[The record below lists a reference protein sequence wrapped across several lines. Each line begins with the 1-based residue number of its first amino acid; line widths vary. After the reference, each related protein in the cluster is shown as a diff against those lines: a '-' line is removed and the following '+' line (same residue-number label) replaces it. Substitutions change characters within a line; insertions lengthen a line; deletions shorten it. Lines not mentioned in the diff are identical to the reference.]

1 MIEEMNFDIDTFV
14 ATSPELLAFGEPT
27 HLEPAFAWTR
37 NDLFAELTGRGY
49 RSIALETDR
58 VAALAVGDYVQ
69 RGVGTLDTVMDEGF
83 SHGFGGLA
91 ANRQLVAWMREYN
104 ENRPAGERLA
114 FHGFD
119 MSAETMSA
127 FSPRRYLEY
136 ARDYLGLDL
145 DLAGLLGA
153 DEQWHRTAAVMDP
166 DESIGATAA
175 ADTLR
180 AHADDMLIELYLRA
194 PELMGKTTRAE
205 WFRAETYLTAG
216 LGLLRYHKLAARHVD
231 QTARWTRMC
240 AARDALM
247 AQNLLDIRR
256 FEADRGPTLV
266 FAQNAH
272 LQRNP
277 SHMTMGPMELD
288 WHSAGAVV
296 HSLVGTG
303 YALILGSLGR
313 DETFGLPEPGPD
325 TYEGFLQTRIP
336 DRGLIAP
343 TEIPTARTRADH
355 RPEHGFFPL
364 DRASIDGADAILHIH
379 DGAGYRGAGEGDPRP
394 WVPAGP
400 A

>member
-1 MIEEMNFDIDTFV
+1 MNFDIDTLL

-37 NDLFAELTGRGY
+37 NELFAELAGRGY

-58 VAALAVGDYVQ
+58 VAALTVNDYVQ
-69 RGVGTLDTVMDEGF
+69 QGVGTLDTAMDEGF

-104 ENRPAGERLA
+104 AGRPAADRLS

-119 MSAETMSA
+119 ISAETMSA

-153 DEQWHRTAAVMDP
+153 DERWHRTEAVMEP
-166 DESIGATAA
+166 EESIGATAA
-175 ADTLR
+175 ADALR
-180 AHADDMLIELYLRA
+180 VHADDMLTELYLRA
-194 PELMGKTTRAE
+194 PELMEKTSRAE

-216 LGLLRYHKLAARHVD
+216 LGLLRYHKLAARRVE
-231 QTARWTRMC
+231 QAARWTRMC

-247 AQNLLDIRR
+247 AQNLFDIRR

-266 FAQNAH
+266 FANNAH

-296 HSLVGTG
+296 HSLVGAD

-313 DETFGLPEPGPD
+313 DETFDLPEPEPG
-325 TYEGFLQTRIP
+325 TYEGFLQTRIT

-343 TEIPTARTRADH
+343 IEIPTARTRDDH
-355 RPEHGFFPL
+355 SPGHGYFPL
-364 DRASIDGADAILHIH
+364 DRASIDAADAILHIH

-394 WVPAGP
+394 WVPASP

>member
-1 MIEEMNFDIDTFV
+1 MNFDIDTFV